1 MTDTQALQSN
11 KHHALPS
18 LKEQEEG
25 ELDLLIYWRSILKR
39 KFQILQLASAI
50 ALLAAVI
57 VFMMTPI
64 YVSTV
69 TLLIEQNKAKVVS
82 IEDVYGG
89 VGQTKEHFQT
99 QSEIIKSR
107 AVAELVVDKL
117 KLTTHPDFDPRANK
131 SFIKSTLAAI
141 GIAGESPTEDE
152 VKKAVTEVLMENMT
166 VEPVRLSQLV
176 KVSYASPDKE
186 LAAKIANMIAD
197 AYIESDMDA
206 RYQMTQKASAWLN
219 QRLVGLK
226 ADLEKS
232 ERALQDYREREHIVD
247 AKDMAY
253 GGASS
258 MLEGLMASLVT
269 ARMNRATAES
279 AYNQVKSAKGN
290 LESQPVVLRNPL
302 VARMKEVVGDN
313 ERKVSE
319 FSNRYGPD
327 HVKMIQAQ
335 AELKQ
340 AKENL
345 RRQIQDVVI
354 GMEREYEAA
363 RANENAL
370 AGAVAEAKGTI
381 QGSNRKDFELTALE
395 RDVATNRQIYDMFMG
410 RFKETSAAGDMQN
423 GVVARVVDPA
433 TMADKPA
440 KPKKLQV
447 IFIAFVLGLF
457 LGALVAVLLERL
469 DNTVKSAEDAEVKL
483 GMPVLTTVP
492 LLDIEHG
499 QNPAHHYI
507 DEPKSVFSEAVRTA
521 RTGILLSAI
530 DCPNKVLVVTS
541 SVPGEGKSTFAI
553 NLAISHAQTKKV
565 LLIDADMRRPTVG
578 KTLGLDSG
586 KPGLSMLVSG
596 SATLESCLQSI
607 AGSSLSIVTAGA
619 IPPNPLE
626 LLLSHKFKETLDSLS
641 EQFDVVIID
650 SPPVQLVSDA
660 VVLSTMATGVVFVVK
675 AESTP
680 YQIARRCLRTLVAA
694 EASLFG
700 VTLNQLDYKKAD
712 RYYGAYTGYA
722 SNGYDGYY
730 TKAS

>member
-1 MTDTQALQSN
+1 
-11 KHHALPS
+11 
-18 LKEQEEG
+18 
-25 ELDLLIYWRSILKR
+25 
-39 KFQILQLASAI
+39 
-50 ALLAAVI
+50 
-57 VFMMTPI
+57 
-64 YVSTV
+64 
-69 TLLIEQNKAKVVS
+69 
-82 IEDVYGG
+82 
-89 VGQTKEHFQT
+89 
-99 QSEIIKSR
+99 
-107 AVAELVVDKL
+107 
-117 KLTTHPDFDPRANK
+117 
-131 SFIKSTLAAI
+131 
-141 GIAGESPTEDE
+141 
-152 VKKAVTEVLMENMT
+152 
-166 VEPVRLSQLV
+166 
-176 KVSYASPDKE
+176 
-186 LAAKIANMIAD
+186 
-197 AYIESDMDA
+197 
-206 RYQMTQKASAWLN
+206 
-219 QRLVGLK
+219 
-226 ADLEKS
+226 
-232 ERALQDYREREHIVD
+232 
-247 AKDMAY
+247 
-253 GGASS
+253 
-258 MLEGLMASLVT
+258 
-269 ARMNRATAES
+269 
-279 AYNQVKSAKGN
+279 
-290 LESQPVVLRNPL
+290 
-302 VARMKEVVGDN
+302 
-313 ERKVSE
+313 
-319 FSNRYGPD
+319 
-327 HVKMIQAQ
+327 MIQAQ

-345 RRQIQDVVI
+345 RRQIQDVVV

-370 AGAVAEAKGTI
+370 AGEVAEAKGTI

-395 RDVATNRQIYDMFMG
+395 RDVTTIRQIYDMFLG
-410 RFKETSAAGDMQN
+410 RFKDTSAAGVMQN

-433 TMADKPA
+433 TMADRPA

-469 DNTVKSAEDAEVKL
+469 DNTVNRPKMPRSL

-492 LLDIEHG
+492 LLDIEQG

-596 SATLESCLQSI
+596 SATLESCLQTI
-607 AGSSLSIVTAGA
+607 EGSSLSILTAGA

-626 LLLSHKFKETLDSLS
+626 LLLSQKFKETLDALS

-660 VVLSTMATGVVFVVK
+660 VVLSTMATGVFVVK

-680 YQIARRCLRTLVAA
+680 YQIACRCVRTLRQSCWRTLNRWTTLKRSLLRCLYRLCQQWLRWLHRRVDFRASRHDDLHCHYLPESMMVRDLGAGFASGSCRWYYGCGNDTSCMSGGVKICRRFCRRC
-694 EASLFG
+694 
-700 VTLNQLDYKKAD
+700 
-712 RYYGAYTGYA
+712 
-722 SNGYDGYY
+722 
-730 TKAS
+730 